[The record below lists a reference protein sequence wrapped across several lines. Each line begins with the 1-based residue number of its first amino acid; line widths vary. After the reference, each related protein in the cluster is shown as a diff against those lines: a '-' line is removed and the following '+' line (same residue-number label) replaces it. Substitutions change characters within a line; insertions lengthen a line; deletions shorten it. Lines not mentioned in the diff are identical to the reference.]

1 MLGAQLT
8 AEAWIPRTK
17 LVMPQPG
24 RGVVFDQALL
34 GQLRATTSTLTLIT
48 AQAGSG
54 KTTLAATLAADLLPA
69 TPAWISLD
77 EGDNELGVVLHL
89 LSMALD
95 PALPSGCPSLRDL
108 LSAGLP
114 AVADARQA
122 VGVLINDL
130 LAADPEPVLLV
141 LDDLHVITDPDALTA
156 LAYLLDHAPA
166 HLRVLATART
176 EPRLGIARRRTHAQ
190 LTEVGVADLRFD
202 ADRATTLLNDRLGLG
217 LSPAQVEKA
226 VAASGGWV
234 VGVRL
239 LGEALA
245 RGGDGPQVPAGS
257 AALYDFLAEEILS
270 SHPEHVQDFLLDTSV
285 LDDLDGPTCRAVS
298 RRDDASAL
306 LETLHRTL
314 SFLVLATGSS
324 PDGDGGYRYHDLF
337 RGFLRRRLEQDP
349 RRAIEQHRRAAEV
362 VPDPTARIEHLIAA
376 DEHAA
381 AAAEI
386 VRLVRSTSAASSVIR
401 RLAGLVARLNPPHRN
416 DPWLRTVTGLDAL
429 ARGHRVEATDELE
442 AALEAFPPDDR
453 LGRWVVARHLHN
465 ATGDHARFAPLF
477 GRMEREPDFALLPAL
492 TRLDHHLGRAYG
504 ALHTGNW
511 EEASRRLATA
521 VELASTS
528 GRIDTAEV
536 VAQHLSPLLVA
547 CDGGVALTESY
558 LASTRRRFP
567 DPTPLLRLGIEHQT
581 SIVSYLRGRMDAA
594 VAAVERAGDLPERLG
609 GLPYLRA
616 TLTWVSAGA
625 AYAAGRPAVAGSV
638 LDDAAGSAATELD
651 EALGVPRLALRA
663 RIARLRN
670 DRSALEQLEVELAT
684 RPRSVYAERLGLAEI
699 SVQAQAA
706 WAARELD
713 RAEDI
718 LRSGLPLEERLRL
731 VPGVGS
737 LHLDLAMVLADAGRV
752 TESMRELSVVLTT
765 AERRG
770 WVGRLVEAGPEV
782 VPLLELGVKR
792 GVGTKPAAEALE
804 LLRGSA
810 QYATTS
816 VPGTEEVL
824 SAREMEVLAL
834 LAEGAS
840 NADLATRLFVSVNT
854 AKTHVGRIL
863 TKLDARSRTEA
874 VARARALYLL

>member
-1 MLGAQLT
+1 MLGAQLS
-8 AEAWIPRTK
+8 ADAWIPRTK
-17 LVMPQPG
+17 LVMPRPG
-24 RGVVFDQALL
+24 RGVVFDPVLL

-54 KTTLAATLAADLLPA
+54 KTTLAATLAGDLLPA

-77 EGDNELGVVLHL
+77 EGDDDLGIVLHL
-89 LSMALD
+89 LWMALD
-95 PALPSGCPSLRDL
+95 PVLPSGCPSLRDL

-156 LAYLLDHAPA
+156 LGYLLDHAPA

-176 EPRLGIARRRTHAQ
+176 EPRLGIARRRTHGR

-202 ADRATTLLNDRLGLG
+202 ADRATTLLNDRLELG
-217 LSPAQVEKA
+217 LSPAQVERA
-226 VAASGGWV
+226 VEASGGWV

-257 AALYDFLAEEILS
+257 AALYDFLADEILS

-285 LDDLDGPTCRAVS
+285 LDDLDGPTCQAVS

-349 RRAIEQHRRAAEV
+349 RRAVEQHRRAAEV

-376 DEHAA
+376 AEHAA

-386 VRLVRSTSAASSVIR
+386 VRLARSTSAASVIR
-401 RLAGLVARLNPPHRN
+401 RLAGLVARLDSTHRN
-416 DPWLRTVTGLDAL
+416 HPWLRTITGLDAL
-429 ARGHRVEATDELE
+429 GRGHRVEATDELE
-442 AALEAFPPDDR
+442 AALEAFPPEDR
-453 LGRWVVARHLHN
+453 LGQWVVARHLHN

-477 GRMEREPDFALLPAL
+477 GRMEREPDFALLPAV

-511 EEASRRLATA
+511 EEASRRLGTA
-521 VELASTS
+521 LELGSTS
-528 GRIDTAEV
+528 GSIDTAEV

-547 CDGGVALTESY
+547 CDGGVELTESY

-581 SIVSYLRGRMDAA
+581 SIVCYLRGRMDEA
-594 VAAVERAGDLPERLG
+594 VAAAERAGNLPERLG

-625 AYAAGRPAVAGSV
+625 AYAAGRVPVASTL
-638 LDDAAGSAATELD
+638 LDDAAASPATELD
-651 EALGVPRLALRA
+651 HTLGVPRLALRA

-670 DRSALEQLEVELAT
+670 DRSALEQLESELAA
-684 RPRSVYAERLGLAEI
+684 RPQSVYAERLRLAEV

-737 LHLDLAMVLADAGRV
+737 LRLDLAMVLADAGRP
-752 TESMRELSVVLTT
+752 TESMRELGVVLTA
-765 AERRG
+765 AEHRG

-782 VPLLELGVKR
+782 MPLLELGVKR
-792 GVGTKPAAEALE
+792 GVGAKPAAEALE

-810 QYATTS
+810 HYATTS
-816 VPGTEEVL
+816 VPGTDEVL

-840 NADLATRLFVSVNT
+840 NADLAARLFVSVNT

-874 VARARALYLL
+874 VARARALHLL

>member
-1 MLGAQLT
+1 MLGAQLS
-8 AEAWIPRTK
+8 ADAWIPRTK
-17 LVMPQPG
+17 LVMPRPG
-24 RGVVFDQALL
+24 RGVVFDPVLL

-54 KTTLAATLAADLLPA
+54 KTTLAATLAGDLLPA

-77 EGDNELGVVLHL
+77 EGDDDLGIVLHL
-89 LSMALD
+89 LWMALD
-95 PALPSGCPSLRDL
+95 PVLPSGCPSLRDL

-156 LAYLLDHAPA
+156 LGYLLDHAPA

-176 EPRLGIARRRTHAQ
+176 EPRVGIARRRTHGR

-202 ADRATTLLNDRLGLG
+202 ADRATTLLNDRLELG
-217 LSPAQVEKA
+217 LSPAQVERA
-226 VAASGGWV
+226 VEASGGWV

-257 AALYDFLAEEILS
+257 AALYDFLADEILS

-285 LDDLDGPTCRAVS
+285 LDDLDGPTCQAVS

-306 LETLHRTL
+306 LETLHCTL

-349 RRAIEQHRRAAEV
+349 RRAVEQHRRAAEV

-376 DEHAA
+376 AEHAA

-386 VRLVRSTSAASSVIR
+386 VRLARSTSAASVIR
-401 RLAGLVARLNPPHRN
+401 RLAGLVARLDSTHRN
-416 DPWLRTVTGLDAL
+416 HPWLRTITGLDAL
-429 ARGHRVEATDELE
+429 GRGHRVEATDELE
-442 AALEAFPPDDR
+442 AALEAFPPEDR
-453 LGRWVVARHLHN
+453 LGQWVVARHLHN

-477 GRMEREPDFALLPAL
+477 GRMEREPDFALLPAV

-511 EEASRRLATA
+511 EEASRRLGTA
-521 VELASTS
+521 LQLGSTS
-528 GRIDTAEV
+528 GSIDTAEV

-547 CDGGVALTESY
+547 CDGGVELTESY

-581 SIVSYLRGRMDAA
+581 SIVCYLRGRMDEA
-594 VAAVERAGDLPERLG
+594 VAAAERAGNLPERLG

-625 AYAAGRPAVAGSV
+625 AYAAGRVPVASTV
-638 LDDAAGSAATELD
+638 LDDAAASPATELD
-651 EALGVPRLALRA
+651 HTLGVPRLALRA

-670 DRSALEQLEVELAT
+670 DRSALEQLESELAA
-684 RPRSVYAERLGLAEI
+684 RPQSVYAERLRLAEV

-737 LHLDLAMVLADAGRV
+737 LRLDLAMVLADAGRP
-752 TESMRELSVVLTT
+752 TESMRELGVVLTA
-765 AERRG
+765 AEHRG

-782 VPLLELGVKR
+782 MPLLELGVKR
-792 GVGTKPAAEALE
+792 GVGAKPAAEALE

-810 QYATTS
+810 HYATTS
-816 VPGTEEVL
+816 VPGTDEVL

-840 NADLATRLFVSVNT
+840 NADLAARLFVSVNT

-874 VARARALYLL
+874 VARARALHLL